1 MKKYGLFVLILFLT
15 GCTPV
20 TQQNIVTPTPK
31 VTSTP
36 TANSATP
43 TPKAE
48 IDIKELIVEELN
60 PMIEAYNKRPNNKVT
75 GLSSKLVL
83 LDNNM
88 EPKIISDNENY
99 IYYEIEINDIYNYSF
114 YNGKKDNNI
123 YNVAF
128 NVNIDAVK
136 EKANINY
143 QEEILIAKELEMYIS
158 NNDSSLQGTGFMTS
172 KETVDIDGISYSPI
186 INFDNKKDISSME
199 DLLWFYE
206 QGYSWDKKEE
216 IINSIFNPSSGYS
229 PAMIIDYQG
238 YPYRYQ
244 CECGLYPMSWVEI
257 IPEAI
262 INVQN
267 INEVTKKIEIAG
279 IHKGEAS
286 ALESKAIVIAT
297 VKYEDNKWKVVSVEN
312 IWL

>member
-15 GCTPV
+15 GCTSV
-20 TQQNIVTPTPK
+20 TQQNEVTPTPK
-31 VTSTP
+31 VTTTP
-36 TANSATP
+36 TVNSATS
-43 TPKAE
+43 TLKVE

-60 PMIEAYNKRPNNKVT
+60 PMIEAYNKRSNNKAT

-83 LDNNM
+83 LDNNIG
-88 EPKIISDNENY
+88 PKIISDNENY
-99 IYYEIEINDIYNYSF
+99 IYYEIKIDDIYSYSF
-114 YNGKKDNNI
+114 YYGKKDNSI

-128 NVNIDAVK
+128 NVNIDAIK

-143 QEEILIAKELEMYIS
+143 QEEILVAKELEMYIS

-172 KETVDIDGISYSPI
+172 KETVDVEGISYSPI

-216 IINSIFNPSSGYS
+216 IINGIFNPSSEYS
-229 PAMIIDYQG
+229 PAMIIDYRG
-238 YPYRYQ
+238 YPYRYR

>member
-15 GCTPV
+15 GCTSV

-31 VTSTP
+31 VT
-36 TANSATP
+36 ATP
-43 TPKAE
+43 NVNSLTSTPKAE
-48 IDIKELIVEELN
+48 IDIKELIIEELN
-60 PMIEAYNKRPNNKVT
+60 PMIEAYNKRPNNKVI

-83 LDNNM
+83 LDNDM

-99 IYYEIEINDIYNYSF
+99 IYYEIEIDDIYSYSF
-114 YNGKKDNNI
+114 YNDKKDNSI

-172 KETVDIDGISYSPI
+172 KKTVDVDGISYSPI

-216 IINSIFNPSSGYS
+216 IIKSIFNPSSEYS

-267 INEVTKKIEIAG
+267 INEVTKKIEIAA

-286 ALESKAIVIAT
+286 VLESKAIVIAT
-297 VKYEDNKWKVVSVEN
+297 VKYEDNKWKVVLVEN